1 MKRKIILIVLVLL
14 SNVLWINAISL
25 TNNLASHYNIVIHT
39 KQKASLKNTTIID
52 DIDVMLENNLSY
64 ENVDALVVGN
74 KINTLL
80 KGELSGYGELISKY
94 SIVNEVNPYL
104 VAGMIVENSEC
115 DDETCSVLVTKCHNV
130 GKTLYNKDSINETS
144 CFGGY
149 YRNFKTIEDSIK
161 TYIKYIKTNF
171 YEKELTTPGTIYS
184 AYKKDVRWVF
194 RVNNYIDQMKNA
206 NV

>member
-14 SNVLWINAISL
+14 FNVLWINAISL
-25 TNNLASHYNIVIHT
+25 TNNLASHYNIIIHT
-39 KQKASLKNTTIID
+39 KQKSSLKNTTIID

-64 ENVDALVVGN
+64 EDVDALVVGN

-80 KGELSGYGELISKY
+80 KGELSGYGELIAKY

-115 DDETCSVLVTKCHNV
+115 DEETCSVLVTKCHNV

-149 YRNFKTIEDSIK
+149 YRNFKIIEDSIK
-161 TYIKYIKTNF
+161 TYIKYIII
-171 YEKELTTPGTIYS
+171 L
-184 AYKKDVRWVF
+184 
-194 RVNNYIDQMKNA
+194 
-206 NV
+206 